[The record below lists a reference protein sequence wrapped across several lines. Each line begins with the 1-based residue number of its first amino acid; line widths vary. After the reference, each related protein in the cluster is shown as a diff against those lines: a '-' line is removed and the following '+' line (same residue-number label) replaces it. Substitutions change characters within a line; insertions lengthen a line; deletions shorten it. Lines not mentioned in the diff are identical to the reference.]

1 LKKDKSVKEDIM
13 NYFISFLLATLLTAL
28 SYFMG
33 SLLIRN
39 GIAIWQALIIGVSV
53 VSLGAITESFGAPI
67 WLIVLIPFPVGMFL
81 LFLFLNKPL
90 DTWFLTYLTTLALY
104 SVIHVVMSYFFQF
117 HSLIPAW
124 RLS

>member
-1 LKKDKSVKEDIM
+1 M
-13 NYFISFLLATLLTAL
+13 NYFLSFVLSIVLTSL
-28 SYFMG
+28 SYFLG
-33 SLLIRN
+33 SYFIRN
-39 GIAIWQALIIGVSV
+39 DIAFWQALIIGASV
-53 VSLGAITESFGAPI
+53 VSLGAITEFLGAPI

-81 LFLFLNKPL
+81 LYLFLDEPFH
-90 DTWFLTYLTTLALY
+90 TWFSTYITVLALY

>member
-1 LKKDKSVKEDIM
+1 M
-13 NYFISFLLATLLTAL
+13 NYFISFLLATLLTAF
-28 SYFMG
+28 SYFLG

-39 GIAIWQALIIGVSV
+39 GIAVWQALIIGVAV
-53 VSLGAITESFGAPI
+53 VSLGAITEALGAPI

-81 LFLFLNKPL
+81 LYLFLNKPF
-90 DTWFLTYLTTLALY
+90 DTWFLTYLTILVLY
-104 SVIHVVMSYFFQF
+104 SVIHVVVSYFFQF

>member
-1 LKKDKSVKEDIM
+1 M
-13 NYFISFLLATLLTAL
+13 NYFTSFLLATLLTAL
-28 SYFMG
+28 SYFLG

-39 GIAIWQALIIGVSV
+39 GIAVWQALIIGVSV
-53 VSLGAITESFGAPI
+53 VSLGAITEAFGAPI

-81 LFLFLNKPL
+81 LYLFLNKPL
-90 DTWFLTYLTTLALY
+90 DTWFLAYLTTLALY
-104 SVIHVVMSYFFQF
+104 SVIHVVMSYFFHF